1 MGNAD
6 KNLPATLDQTTMTR
20 GRVPENTAKN
30 AIQIQDLGVIL
41 TDTVILDSL
50 SLEIPQGQWVAIVGP
65 SGCGKS
71 TLLRTIAGLT
81 QPSKGT
87 ITWSQPSSPRPPLAF
102 VFQDPTL
109 LPWRT
114 VHDNIRLPLELSD
127 GRQSAQQTA
136 IAEKVQLVGLDEG
149 DMNKFPRMLSGG
161 MKMRVSLA
169 RALITSPAVLLL
181 DEPFAALDEILRQQL
196 NEDLLRIWTTSRTTT
211 VMVTHNVAEAI
222 FLAERI
228 LVMGDHGQLLA
239 DVAIPFTYPRQ
250 RALRTTLQFAEVN
263 QQISEILFTQ
273 SRGDAGK

>member
-6 KNLPATLDQTTMTR
+6 KNSQPTLDQTTMTR

-30 AIQIQDLGVIL
+30 AIQIQDLGVVL
-41 TDTVILDSL
+41 TDTTILDSL

-81 QPSKGT
+81 KPSTGT
-87 ITWSQPSSPRPPLAF
+87 ITWGQPSSPRPPLAF

-114 VHDNIRLPLELSD
+114 VYDNIRLPLELSD

-136 IAEKVQLVGLDEG
+136 IAEKVQLVGLDER

-169 RALITSPAVLLL
+169 RALITNPAVLLL

-196 NEDLLRIWTTSRTTT
+196 NEDLLRIWTTNRTTT

-239 DVAIPFTYPRQ
+239 DVAVPFTYPRQ
-250 RALRTTLQFAEVN
+250 RTLRTTLQFAEVN
-263 QQISEILFTQ
+263 QQISEILFTK
-273 SRGDAGK
+273 SRGDTEK